1 MKDFHL
7 HSAFPLL
14 VLQFHDVISE
24 DERLNI
30 FNHLKQKPT
39 QKHGAIRGN
48 GSSSHFHFDN
58 LLGEFD
64 LTDRLNEYLIKYNE
78 ICRASYEVKI
88 TNAWFNIQ
96 NKESSLNL
104 HCHPGSILSGA
115 LYINIDPDSSPIC
128 FENPNTFAYFNHH
141 PNTEG
146 EDAGTSQFNLQY
158 YYIKPKPGD
167 LILFPSWLKHGSGDI
182 INNTNDRTVISFNSY
197 DSSYYWPVVYKYD

>member
-1 MKDFHL
+1 DMKDFHL

-30 FNHLKQKPT
+30 FNYIKQKPT
-39 QKHGAIRGN
+39 QRHGAIRGK
-48 GSSSHFHFDN
+48 GTSSFLHTTN
-58 LLGEFD
+58 LIEELN
-64 LTDRLNEYLIKYNE
+64 LTDRLNEYLSKYNE

-96 NKESSLNL
+96 DKESSLNL

-115 LYINIDPDSSPIC
+115 LYINIDSDSSPIA

-141 PNTEG
+141 PKTEG
-146 EDAGTSQFNLQY
+146 DDAGVSQFNLQY
-158 YYIKPKPGD
+158 YYIKPKPAD
-167 LILFPSWLKHGSGDI
+167 LIIFPSWLKHGSGDI
-182 INNTNDRTVISFNSY
+182 NNNTTDRTVISFNSY
-197 DSSYYWPVVYKYD
+197 DGV